1 MCSQETEEM
10 SFVCIRS
17 SRSWNNYHVTDKPH
31 AWMQGHSEE
40 LLVTPF
46 IQGEE
51 RKVARVGATICWGCK
66 NFILGTGLS
75 LTICHRGDNTFV
87 LPHPIFFTST
97 LGVSQAQMR
106 VSGTNVVSRDQ
117 RLWLRPTSFSEPH
130 TSTHLAV
137 HDQCCPIAPW
147 KRGNLWTFFMYDPA
161 EGCHLGQQ
169 RKGGLRHLR
178 AWMRKNIWEK
188 AAFKGCG
195 RKRWGKGGCPWG
207 LWILK
212 YSFQWLARAK
222 SLG

>member
-137 HDQCCPIAPW
+137 HDQCCPHCPLKERKPLDFLYVW
-147 KRGNLWTFFMYDPA
+147 PCWGVSPGPA
-161 EGCHLGQQ
+161 KERRFEASESLDEKEYL
-169 RKGGLRHLR
+169 RKGC
-178 AWMRKNIWEK
+178 
-188 AAFKGCG
+188 F
-195 RKRWGKGGCPWG
+195 
-207 LWILK
+207 
-212 YSFQWLARAK
+212 
-222 SLG
+222 